1 MAKFK
6 DYTLTDIIVQS
17 YGSPPVAEVLV
28 VAGGGGGAGS
38 SLKAFPS
45 NCLASLG
52 HGGGAGGL
60 LYCSA
65 YSINPLSYTRI
76 SVGAGGLA
84 GISCCAQFGYSGQA
98 GTKGSNSCFGPLIS
112 YGGGRGGVD
121 GCDGTSPASGFPPL
135 NPSLD
140 TNGGSGGGGRIAPN
154 VGFGCTPQGCNGGA
168 QNPSSGIG
176 TLPNVC
182 CGASGGGGAAC
193 CGLAWV
199 PPNIGYGGKGCQIAI
214 TGIATYY
221 AGGGGG
227 GLSVTNQPNQPLAP
241 AGAPGGLGGGGTG
254 GRPVNA
260 TSGTPNTGGGGGGGA
275 VGSNFPAAGLTA
287 YNAGNGGSG
296 IVIVAYCNCFDDPD
310 VIAGLCVAKDT
321 TSRPGYK
328 VFCFTA
334 GVGEIGWITP
344 FTPTIP
350 VEILVAAGGGAGGGW
365 GAAGATGR
373 GGGGGGQV
381 VYSKTLMQ
389 CKTNYTLSVG
399 AGAPINSVPAPISVN
414 GGNGSNSC
422 FIGGQISYNMCGGG
436 GGGGCGLGPSPG
448 STGIGNTGGGGGGS
462 AGDIGVPGGLGILF
476 NGGCSI
482 GLNFGGG
489 GGGGACGNGANGTL
503 APTCCGGTGGLS
515 FTTPITGTPLN
526 FGGGGGGGAVGPT
539 GGTCGIG
546 GTNAGNGASRVPA
559 AKAAT
564 SGVANF
570 GGGGGG
576 AVGTP
581 SFVVATGC
589 GGGGGS
595 GMIILAYSDTY
606 ANLTNIDVGLSYTYS
621 SARPGYRV
629 YCFTAGTGNI
639 CL

>member
-1 MAKFK
+1 MAKIK

-28 VAGGGGGAGS
+28 VAGGGGGGGVG
-38 SLKAFPS
+38 LRAFPS
-45 NCLASLG
+45 NCLAALG

-65 YSINPLSYTRI
+65 YSINPLSYTKI

-84 GISCCAQFGYSGQA
+84 GISCCAQYGYNGQA
-98 GTKGSNSCFGPLIS
+98 GTKGSNSCFGTLIS
-112 YGGGRGGVD
+112 YGGGRGAQECIDCAG
-121 GCDGTSPASGFPPL
+121 GFPPL
-135 NPSLD
+135 NPSDD
-140 TNGGSGGGGRIAPN
+140 TNGGSGGGGYIAPN
-154 VGFGCTPQGCNGGA
+154 IGVGCAPQGFKGGPPIA
-168 QNPSSGIG
+168 AVPGLGGWICYG
-176 TLPNVC
+176 
-182 CGASGGGGAAC
+182 SGGGGAGNCALQF
-193 CGLAWV
+193 GGT
-199 PPNIGYGGKGCQIAI
+199 GYGGCGYVSQI
-214 TGIATYY
+214 TGISKSY

-227 GLSVTNQPNQPLAP
+227 GATVTNAP
-241 AGAPGGLGGGGTG
+241 TNTTYCGAPSGFPGPSSSPGGTG
-254 GRPVNA
+254 GRPANA
-260 TSGTPNTGGGGGGGA
+260 TSGVTNTGGGGGGGA
-275 VGSNFPAAGLTA
+275 LASNWPLAGLTA
-287 YNAGNGGSG
+287 FTAGNGGSG

-310 VIAGLCVAKDT
+310 VLAGLCVAKDT

-365 GAAGATGR
+365 GAAGQTGR

-462 AGDIGVPGGLGILF
+462 AGDTGVPGGLGILF

-482 GLNFGGG
+482 ALNFGGG
-489 GGGGACGNGANGTL
+489 GGGGACGNGANGTP
-503 APTCCGGTGGLS
+503 APTCCGGSGGCS
-515 FTTPITGTPLN
+515 FKTPITGTPLD

-576 AVGTP
+576 GVGTP

>member
-1 MAKFK
+1 MAKIK

-28 VAGGGGGAGS
+28 VAGGGGGGGVG
-38 SLKAFPS
+38 LRAFPS
-45 NCLASLG
+45 NCLAALG
-52 HGGGAGGL
+52 HGGGAGGF

-65 YSINPLSYTRI
+65 YSINPLSYTKI

-84 GISCCAQFGYSGQA
+84 GISCCAQYGYSGQA
-98 GTKGSNSCFGPLIS
+98 GTKGSNSCFGTLIS
-112 YGGGRGGVD
+112 YGGGRGAQECVD
-121 GCDGTSPASGFPPL
+121 CAGGFPPL
-135 NPSLD
+135 NPSND
-140 TNGGSGGGGRIAPN
+140 TNGGSGGGGYIAPN
-154 VGFGCTPQGCNGGA
+154 IGVGCAPQGFNGGVPIP
-168 QNPSSGIG
+168 N
-176 TLPNVC
+176 TNLPN
-182 CGASGGGGAAC
+182 GAIACWGSGGGGAGSAGIC
-193 CGLAWV
+193 SIGIGFGGCG
-199 PPNIGYGGKGCQIAI
+199 CSSEI
-214 TGIATYY
+214 TGIKKCY

-227 GLSVTNQPNQPLAP
+227 GATVNCAPINPLAI
-241 AGAPGGLGGGGTG
+241 GGCSNGTTTYSPGGQG
-254 GRPVNA
+254 GRPANA
-260 TSGTPNTGGGGGGGA
+260 GSGVTNTGGGGGGG
-275 VGSNFPAAGLTA
+275 SLNLNWPLAGLTA
-287 YNAGNGGSG
+287 FTAGNGGSG
-296 IVIVAYCNCFDDPD
+296 IVIIAYCNCFDDPD
-310 VIAGLCVAKDT
+310 VLAGLCVAKDT

-344 FTPTIP
+344 IKPTIP

-381 VYSKTLMQ
+381 IYSKTFIQ
-389 CKTNYTLSVG
+389 CNTNYTLSVG
-399 AGAPINSVPAPISVN
+399 AGAPINNVPVPVSVN

-422 FIGGQISYNMCGGG
+422 FIGGQICYNMCGGG

-448 STGIGNTGGGGGGS
+448 STGVGNTGGGGGGS
-462 AGDIGVPGGLGILF
+462 VGDIGVPGGLGILF

-489 GGGGACGNGANGTL
+489 GGGGACGNGESGTL
-503 APTCCGGTGGLS
+503 APTCCGGPGGLS
-515 FTTPITGTPLN
+515 FTTPITGTTLN

-576 AVGTP
+576 GVGTP
-581 SFVVATGC
+581 SFVVSTGC

-595 GMIILAYSDTY
+595 GMIVLAYCNTY
-606 ANLTNIDVGLSYTYS
+606 GNLTNIDVGLAYTYS